1 LPGICPRIRRLI
13 QEQLILHLPTSET
26 MLKRYS
32 KSTLAQNTLWMVLGQ
47 GLRLGI
53 SVLYFTVIARSLG
66 THNYGAFVAVVS
78 LVAIVFPF
86 GALGSGILLIKN
98 VSRDQSLF
106 GVYWGRGLLTTTV
119 ASSALLLVTVALARF
134 ILPTEIP
141 FPLLLLVSA
150 SDLIGMSLIWLAGQ
164 AFQAFERLN
173 WTAIIHVLIS
183 ATRLIGALIVVQI
196 HPHPT
201 ALQWGYIYSCSTAT
215 VVIASL
221 ALVTAKLGLPHL
233 AWPRSK
239 AELREGFFFS
249 ASLCAQT
256 VYNDLD
262 KTMLASLSTLE
273 ATGIYGAAY
282 RILEASVVPIASL
295 RQAAYPNF
303 FRRGL
308 HGISG
313 CLPYAK
319 LQAARALLCGVVIAA
334 GLLVLAGVVPYFLG
348 QEYARAVEALRWLAI
363 LPIFRAVHYFYS
375 DALSGAG
382 HQGLR
387 TALQA
392 AVALFNVLINCWL
405 IPAYSWRGAAWSSIA
420 SDGLLAVAVVVAAGM
435 LSRQQGTSTTL
446 AESEL
451 AESVAS

>member
-1 LPGICPRIRRLI
+1 
-13 QEQLILHLPTSET
+13 

-32 KSTLAQNTLWMVLGQ
+32 RSTLAQNTLWMVLGQ

-66 THNYGAFVAVVS
+66 TQNYGAFVAVVS

-106 GVYWGRGLLTTTV
+106 GVYWCRGLLTTTV

-141 FPLLLLVSA
+141 FLLVLLVSA
-150 SDLIGMSLIWLAGQ
+150 SDLIGMSLIWIAGQ

-201 ALQWGYIYSCSTAT
+201 ALQWGCFYSCSTAT

-221 ALVTAKLGLPHL
+221 ALVTVKLGLPHF

-239 AELREGFFFS
+239 AELREGFYFS

-256 VYNDLD
+256 VYNDID

-282 RILEASVVPIASL
+282 
-295 RQAAYPNF
+295 QD
-303 FRRGL
+303 RRRNKQ
-308 HGISG
+308 H
-313 CLPYAK
+313 
-319 LQAARALLCGVVIAA
+319 ARAG
-334 GLLVLAGVVPYFLG
+334 
-348 QEYARAVEALRWLAI
+348 EALRRPPAATFPRRRNSVGSELTPKASRARGHGLSLAEVPAS
-363 LPIFRAVHYFYS
+363 LPRSFRGLRIVCLRLPHGLRGRGGGG
-375 DALSGAG
+375 DAGAG
-382 HQGLR
+382 
-387 TALQA
+387 
-392 AVALFNVLINCWL
+392 
-405 IPAYSWRGAAWSSIA
+405 
-420 SDGLLAVAVVVAAGM
+420 
-435 LSRQQGTSTTL
+435 
-446 AESEL
+446 
-451 AESVAS
+451 